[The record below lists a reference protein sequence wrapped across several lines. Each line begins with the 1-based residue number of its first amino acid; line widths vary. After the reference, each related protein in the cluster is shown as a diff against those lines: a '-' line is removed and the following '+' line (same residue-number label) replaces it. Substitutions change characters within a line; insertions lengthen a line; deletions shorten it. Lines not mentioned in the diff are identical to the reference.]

1 MHLAQDGNKP
11 RWDPGI
17 QSPDRFLLSM
27 AAAKHPVTAM
37 ASEIRVRSEATIRSA
52 LLPSHTSGGPFA
64 TIAR

>member
-27 AAAKHPVTAM
+27 A
-37 ASEIRVRSEATIRSA
+37 SDIRVRSEATIRSA